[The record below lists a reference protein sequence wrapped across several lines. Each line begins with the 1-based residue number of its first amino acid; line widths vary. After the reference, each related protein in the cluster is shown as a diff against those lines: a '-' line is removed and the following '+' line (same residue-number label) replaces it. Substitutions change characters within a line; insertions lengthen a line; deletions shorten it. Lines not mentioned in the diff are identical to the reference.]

1 MKKDL
6 MTDGG
11 FRFRK
16 NTLQASDNIL
26 GMGEIDFEFFDY
38 EFYNLDTFS
47 KSQYNYSNPKYLP
60 YKHRIA
66 ELWFRNSDTEVK
78 SVLKVQTLLTFLS

>member
-1 MKKDL
+1 MIVPILLGTIPLKKDL

-47 KSQYNYSNPKYLP
+47 KSQYNYSNPKYLSP
-60 YKHRIA
+60 IYP
-66 ELWFRNSDTEVK
+66 S
-78 SVLKVQTLLTFLS
+78 LKATL